1 MKNNTTTMIEPCYG
15 DREYT
20 TIQELTEGAIS
31 GDLLAAYYLAQHY
44 EEGSI
49 VERDY
54 NKAAEL
60 YMLVSECR
68 EPLIF
73 ADPNMPLTPQC
84 EAEYAIGCFYEKG
97 LLPNSSMEK
106 AIEWFLKSVEDGGSD
121 ACYKMAELHIDGNY
135 VEHDYDKAARYLYS
149 GYYEFGRTD
158 TAFKLASKL
167 EGKTSIECVV
177 WEVLADCY
185 TWGIGVENDFNKAD
199 IYYAKLGRLS
209 HEMNNETIKEATMY
223 NELPF

>member
-1 MKNNTTTMIEPCYG
+1 MKNNTTTMMMHYYG
-15 DREYT
+15 DRKYE
-20 TIQELTEGAIS
+20 TIQELTEGAQG

-44 EEGSI
+44 EETQ
-49 VERDY
+49 EY

-60 YMLVSECR
+60 YMMVSECR

-84 EAEYAIGCFYEKG
+84 EAEYAIGCFYEKE

-106 AIEWFLKSVEDGGSD
+106 AIEWFLKSIDDGGSD
-121 ACYKMAELHIDGNY
+121 ACYKMAELHMDGNY
-135 VEHDYDKAARYLYS
+135 VEQDYDKAAHYLYN
-149 GYYEFGRTD
+149 GYYEFGRND
-158 TAFKLASKL
+158 SAFELACKL
-167 EGKTSIECVV
+167 EEKTSMEYVV

-209 HEMNNETIKEATMY
+209 HEMNNETIKEATIY